1 MRRKTRTV
9 TIGNIAIGSDHPVAI
24 QSMTN
29 TLTQDVPSTLRQIA
43 ALEEAGCEIC
53 RVTLNDREAIAAIGA
68 LKAGTNMPLV
78 GDIHFDYRLAIAA
91 IEGGIDKLRINPGNI
106 GSDDRVRAIV
116 DAAQAHNV
124 PLRIGVNGGSVDRDL
139 LAKCDYDVA
148 RAMVETAI
156 AHLDLMEKWHFE
168 PLVLSLKSSE
178 VEATLRAHRS
188 LAPHTAVPFHIGIT
202 EAGTR
207 YRGTIK
213 SAVGL
218 GALLA
223 EGYGDTL
230 RVSLATDP
238 TEEIRVGRMILESL
252 GLRRF
257 GPEVIACP
265 TCGRTRIDIE
275 AIAESVEAATAHLDL
290 PLKIAIMGCA
300 VNGPGEARDADIGIA
315 GGVGEALL
323 FKKGEIIKKVPE
335 DQLVATLL
343 EEIEKMRDQK

>member
-9 TIGNIAIGSDHPVAI
+9 TIGGVSIGSAHPVAI

-29 TLTQDVPSTLRQIA
+29 THTANVEATKRQ
-43 ALEEAGCEIC
+43 LELLEKAGCEIC
-53 RVTLNDREAIAAIGA
+53 RVTLNDSEAIGAIGA
-68 LKAGTNMPLV
+68 LKAGTKMPLV

-91 IEGGIDKLRINPGNI
+91 IEAGIDKLRINPGNI
-106 GSDDRVRAIV
+106 GSGDRVRAVV
-116 DAAQAHNV
+116 DAAKAQGV

-148 RAMVETAI
+148 KAMVETAI
-156 AHLDLMEKWHFE
+156 EHLNLMEKLHFD

-178 VEATLRAHRS
+178 VAATLRAHRE
-188 LAPHTAVPFHIGIT
+188 LAPHTDVPFHIGIT

-213 SAVGL
+213 SSVGL

-223 EGYGDTL
+223 EGFGDTL

-238 TEEIRVGRMILESL
+238 VEEIRVGRVILESL

-275 AIAESVEAATAHLDL
+275 GIAEAVEAATAHLDL
-290 PLKIAIMGCA
+290 PIKIAIMGCA

-315 GGVGEALL
+315 GGAGEALL
-323 FKKGEIIKKVPE
+323 FKKGEIVRKVPE
-335 DQLVATLL
+335 DRLVATLL
-343 EEIEKMRDQK
+343 EEIEKMRDQ